1 MTKQGMRSLSN
12 FILFQIAWFA
22 AVLVPGEVS
31 ITIGLMALVL
41 HFAFIS
47 SFRLRELR
55 FVIMAGV
62 LGICVDVLLQNLG
75 VLRFPGYEG
84 YYAGGM
90 IPAWLAVLW
99 LVFAT
104 AVNHCLYWMR
114 HHPVI
119 LFGLPPIAG
128 AFAYAAADR
137 FGALE
142 LGYGVWGLLAMAV
155 SWGVLYPIFVR
166 ISQWLED
173 IEEEPLVEQRW

>member
-1 MTKQGMRSLSN
+1 MRSLAN
-12 FILFQIAWFA
+12 FILFQIAWFS
-22 AVLVPGEVS
+22 AVLAPGPIS
-31 ITIGLMALVL
+31 ITLALSALAL

-47 SFRLRELR
+47 TFRLRELR

-62 LGICVDVLLQNLG
+62 LGIAADVVLQNIG
-75 VLRFPGYEG
+75 VLRFPEYDGYH
-84 YYAGGM
+84 AAGM

-104 AVNHCLYWMR
+104 AVNHCLYWIRNLKM
-114 HHPVI
+114 V
-119 LFGLPPIAG
+119 LFGLPPVAG

-142 LGYGVWGLLAMAV
+142 ISFGVWGLVALAV
-155 SWGVLYPIFVR
+155 TWGILYPIFVR

-173 IEEEPLVEQRW
+173 VEGEPLVEQRW